1 MATIAPTRMESGY
14 SRFVAVM
21 KIALPLG
28 AAVVIALVF
37 SWSQLYEMPERFEI
51 GATKLSV
58 NDAASGHRMIN
69 ARYSGTDRN
78 RNPYT
83 LAAESIVQRKSDP
96 DRIILNG
103 PEADFTTGAG
113 AWIAVSALSGK
124 FTQEAR
130 QVDLEGDVSFYHDSG
145 YQFRTSQATIDFGEA
160 VAWSTAQVTG
170 SGEWASLEAAGFRID
185 RDEDRLEF
193 AGPVRLVLFPDAEE
207 RRR

>member
-1 MATIAPTRMESGY
+1 MAPIAPTRMESGY

-28 AAVVIALVF
+28 AAGVIALLF
-37 SWSQLYEMPERFEI
+37 SWSQLYDMPERFEI
-51 GATKLSV
+51 GATGLSV
-58 NDAASGHRMIN
+58 SEAAGGHRMIN

-83 LAAESIVQRKSDP
+83 LAAESIVQQKADP
-96 DRIILNG
+96 DRIVLDG

-113 AWIAVSALSGK
+113 AWIAVSASSGK
-124 FTQEAR
+124 FAREAR

-145 YQFRTSQATIDFGEA
+145 YLFRTSQATIDFGEA

-170 SGEWASLEAAGFRID
+170 SAEWASVEASGFRVG
-185 RDEDRLEF
+185 RDADRLEF
-193 AGPVRLVLFPDAEE
+193 AGPARIVLFPQAEE